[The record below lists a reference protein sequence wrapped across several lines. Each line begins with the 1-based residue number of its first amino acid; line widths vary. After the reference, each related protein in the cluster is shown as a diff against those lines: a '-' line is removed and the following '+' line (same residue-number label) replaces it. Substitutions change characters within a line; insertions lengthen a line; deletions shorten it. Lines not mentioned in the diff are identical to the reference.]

1 MSPRRRPLPTPSY
14 RIERRTLDNGLRVV
28 LAPDPSAPVVGV
40 AVYYDVGI
48 RSEPEGRTGFAHL
61 FEHLMFQGSENVG
74 KAEHFSHVQ
83 SAGGTLNG
91 STHLDYTNYYEV
103 LPSNALELALFLE
116 ADRMRSVALTQDNLA
131 NQIAVVQEEIRVN
144 VLNRPYGGFP
154 WLLLPPVLFDTFP
167 NAHNGYGDFADLEAS
182 TLADA
187 RDFFERYYA
196 PANAVLTVAGDF
208 DPDDAMAM
216 VERHFGDVA
225 ARTVPQ
231 RPDFDEPVLDGE
243 RRGEVADALAPQP
256 ALAVGWRLPDPVDL
270 TTHLPYV
277 LLGEVLAD
285 GDASRLERA
294 LVQRDRI
301 VSEVSAGLGVM
312 GDPLDARD
320 PTPFL
325 VEARHPGAEAD
336 VVLAAVDAELARVAT
351 DGLEAGELERVQAR
365 WVGRYLR
372 KIDSVL
378 GRTLTLS
385 VFEQQRGRPELLN
398 ELPALVGAVTPAQV
412 AEAAAGL
419 GPSARA
425 VLTLIPGTA
434 R

>member
-1 MSPRRRPLPTPSY
+1 MSPRRRRLPTPAY

-74 KAEHFSHVQ
+74 KTAHFSHVQ
-83 SAGGTLNG
+83 GAGGTLNG

-116 ADRMRSVALTQDNLA
+116 ADRMRSVALTQENLE

-154 WLLLPPVLFDTFP
+154 WLLLPPVLFETFA

-187 RDFFERYYA
+187 HDFFERYYA
-196 PANAVLTVAGDF
+196 PANAVLTVAGDLE
-208 DPDDAMAM
+208 PDEAMTM

-225 ARTVPQ
+225 PRAVPQ
-231 RPDFDEPVLDGE
+231 RPDFDEPTIESE
-243 RRGEVADALAPQP
+243 RREEVVDALAPQP
-256 ALAVGWRLPDPVDL
+256 ALAIGWRLPDPADL
-270 TTHLPYV
+270 ETHLPYV
-277 LLGEVLAD
+277 LLAEVLAD
-285 GDASRLERA
+285 GDASRLERG

-301 VSEVSAGLGVM
+301 ASEVSAGIGVM
-312 GDPLDARD
+312 GDPMDARN
-320 PTPFL
+320 PTPFV
-325 VEARHPGAEAD
+325 VEALHPGVEAD
-336 VVLAAVDAELARVAT
+336 AVLAAVDAELARLAA
-351 DGLEAGELERVQAR
+351 DGLEDGELERVQAR
-365 WVGRYLR
+365 WAGRYLR
-372 KIDSVL
+372 QSDSVL
-378 GRTLTLS
+378 GRALTLS
-385 VFEQQRGRPELLN
+385 VFEQQRGSPELLN
-398 ELPALVGAVTPAQV
+398 ELPGLVGAVTPEQV
-412 AEAAAGL
+412 VEAAAEL
-419 GPSARA
+419 GPEARA
-425 VLTLIPGTA
+425 VLTLSPGSA